1 MKLNRRFQFLIDP
14 KWLLP
19 LLLIALTAGVAIY
32 YLFPA
37 EPQRESDL
45 PEEQGESHLN
55 EGVYKIGRFN
65 YTLEIVSSAEDRQK
79 GLSDRLDLPAL
90 QGMLFIFE
98 TVDDYGIWMKDMNFA
113 LDIIWLNE
121 NQRVIGWT
129 ENVQPTSYPEVF
141 RAETDSL
148 YVVEINAGEVD
159 RSGLQ
164 IGDYIRL
171 VN

>member
-1 MKLNRRFQFLIDP
+1 MIDP

-19 LLLIALTAGVAIY
+19 LLLLALVVGVAVY
-32 YLFPA
+32 FLSST
-37 EPQRESDL
+37 EPQRPPDSSEK
-45 PEEQGESHLN
+45 QGESRLH
-55 EGVYKIGRFN
+55 EGIYKVGRFN
-65 YTLEIVSSAEDRQK
+65 YTLEIVSSAKDRQK
-79 GLSDRLDLPAL
+79 GLSDRPDLPAL

-98 TVDDYGIWMKDMNFA
+98 VVDDYGIWMKDMNFA

-121 NQRVIGWT
+121 NQRVIDWE
-129 ENVQPTSYPEVF
+129 ENVQPTSYPEIF